1 MAANDRLNIKTF
13 LLIIRRSPPLF
24 DGHPASANAVIHA
37 PMPSVVD
44 DCGIGRSAP
53 LIFGAGLAHPA
64 VGDVV
69 RGIRSVAPDYAEGDH
84 AGSMRVILDVLD
96 GPRKGRTFVFDRH
109 DTFIV
114 GRSRYVHC
122 SMPEDSAL
130 SRDHFLIE
138 INPPRCEVRDLGSTN
153 GTFVNE
159 RKVDRARLNS
169 GDRIAAGQSLFQV
182 RVEGLPT
189 SGLEPLGDSSATT
202 ESTSGTH
209 PFGHNGGPI
218 RCISCGADAPVDVDV
233 ALGPDVSG
241 GEPVEWFC
249 DRCRADVA
257 AVPQPV
263 PHYTTLRELGRGA
276 MGVVYQARH
285 NQTGRLVALKLI
297 VPESAAARSAV
308 DRFLREM
315 SVISQLKH
323 PNIVEWLE
331 QGMTR
336 GQFWFAME
344 YVQGSNLEALA
355 NAAPGTYPVN
365 QACRMA
371 CQVLKGLEQ
380 AHSLGF
386 VHRDIKPENVLIGHG
401 PAGLTA
407 KISDFGL
414 AKSFRGLGLSGLTFS
429 GEMRGTV
436 PFMPP
441 EQMLDFKTVTPAGDL
456 YATAATLYFLLSSQ
470 FIYDQLA
477 DGGDLIRMLL
487 EDAPVPIRKR
497 RGDVPAG
504 LAAVLEKCLARDPK
518 DRYPTA
524 TEMRNALRPFC

>member
-1 MAANDRLNIKTF
+1 
-13 LLIIRRSPPLF
+13 
-24 DGHPASANAVIHA
+24 
-37 PMPSVVD
+37 
-44 DCGIGRSAP
+44 
-53 LIFGAGLAHPA
+53 
-64 VGDVV
+64 
-69 RGIRSVAPDYAEGDH
+69 
-84 AGSMRVILDVLD
+84 MRVILDVLQ

-114 GRSRYVHC
+114 GRSRFVHC
-122 SMPEDSAL
+122 PMPEDSAL

-138 INPPRCEVRDLGSTN
+138 ISPPCCEIRDLGSTN
-153 GTFVNE
+153 GTYVNDE
-159 RKVDRARLNS
+159 RVDRTRLRS
-169 GDRIAAGQSLFQV
+169 GDRIAAGQSVFEV
-182 RVEGLPT
+182 RVEVTAAPAVASPAPAERT
-189 SGLEPLGDSSATT
+189 ATIRVT
-202 ESTSGTH
+202 PNGT
-209 PFGHNGGPI
+209 PI
-218 RCISCGADAPVDVDV
+218 RCASCETPASEDVDIGS
-233 ALGPDVSG
+233 ADG
-241 GEPVEWFC
+241 GEWL
-249 DRCRADVA
+249 CRLCRSEASA
-257 AVPQPV
+257 LPQPV

-285 NQTGRLVALKLI
+285 NDSGRLVALKLI
-297 VPESAAARSAV
+297 VPESAATRTAI

-344 YVQGSNLEALA
+344 YVAGTNLEALA
-355 NAAPGTYPVN
+355 NAEPGTYPIR

-386 VHRDIKPENVLIGHG
+386 VHRDIKPENVLIGRT
-401 PAGLTA
+401 PEGLIA

-441 EQMLDFKTVTPAGDL
+441 EQMLDFKTVTPSADL
-456 YATAATLYFLLSSQ
+456 YATAATLYYLVAGQ
-470 FIYDQLA
+470 FIYDQVN
-477 DGGDLIRMLL
+477 DGGDLIHTLL
-487 EDAPVPIRKR
+487 EEPPVPIQER
-497 RGDVPAG
+497 RADVPPG
-504 LAAVLEKCLARDPK
+504 LAAVLQRCLARDPK
-518 DRYPTA
+518 DRFPTA
-524 TEMRNALRPFC
+524 AAMRQALRPFC